1 MKKGKFLLLAVLS
14 VFLFGC
20 GPSKADSSSSIKT
33 SSSSVSNSDSSTSTS
48 SPSSSSSSTTP
59 IPDNVAVESVQI
71 EQNKTIDMILGST
84 LTLTAKVLPENATN
98 KKVTWK
104 SSNINVA
111 TINSGNVVAKAIGTV
126 TITVTSKENSS
137 ITDTITINVVAA
149 EITGVTL
156 DVKQVNLKS
165 SKTQQIKA
173 TVLPANPNNL
183 AVTFKSKD
191 PSIASV
197 ASDGTITAFMHG
209 STVVSAEINGFEASC
224 VVNVSKILPALPMV
238 ASIVPEERP
247 KQFNDYFYTTPES
260 GYKDTMT
267 MLGDGVES
275 HEYKI
280 PGTDGNTR
288 TAHSI
293 IIDLSKASIE
303 SGSPN
308 NAYSASTKALRATV
322 YNQIN
327 AFNSASKT
335 KKVIAG
341 VNADFFGGTYLSN
354 NIWVKDGVVVNS
366 KAAFKDDSATSKLYS
381 GQMVFGISYNDVP
394 VITEG
399 TSAANYDYH
408 VDNMIDIYNE
418 TGTTIS
424 RSYVVDAI
432 NDNLV
437 LNAHLGNARPRNN
450 EVVTVSGQNVTNKN
464 VIILNKIDTHDNG
477 VGNINFPVDGAVV
490 EVKKNFSGT
499 VELADN
505 QFAIL
510 GSTALTNAINVNT
523 PIRVGRTES
532 DNPKL
537 NNMKVVLGGR
547 HELIRDYKVVD
558 TLEKETTNGAKSA
571 RGRTAV
577 GILGDGRV
585 FVFVIVDDSTQ
596 TARFNLLW
604 MADFMEYQG
613 CRYAMNF
620 DGGGST
626 RYLINTGYNGS
637 GTIDVLAGG
646 KENRAVANTLL
657 VTTK

>member
-20 GPSKADSSSSIKT
+20 GPSTKNSSSSIKT
-33 SSSSVSNSDSSTSTS
+33 SFPSISNSDSSSTS
-48 SPSSSSSSTTP
+48 NSFSSSSSTAP

-71 EQNKTIDMILGST
+71 EQNKSIEMILGST

-137 ITDTITINVVAA
+137 ITDAITINVVAA

-156 DVKQVNLKS
+156 DVNQVNLKS

-197 ASDGTITAFMHG
+197 SSNGTITAYMHG

-224 VVNVSKILPALPMV
+224 VVNVSKILPALPMI
-238 ASIVPEERP
+238 ASIIPEDRP

-280 PGTDGNTR
+280 PGIDGKLR
-288 TAHSI
+288 TAYSI
-293 IIDLSKASIE
+293 IVDLSKASIE

-308 NAYSASTKALRATV
+308 NAYSATKALRATV

-341 VNADFFGGTYLSN
+341 VNADFFGGTNLSN

-381 GQMVFGISYNDVP
+381 GQMVFGISYNNVP
-394 VITEG
+394 IITEG
-399 TSAANYDYH
+399 TSAANFDYH
-408 VDNMIDIYNE
+408 IDNMIDVYND

-450 EVVTVSGQNVTNKN
+450 EVITVSGQNVTNKN
-464 VIILNKIDTHDNG
+464 VIVLNKIDKHDNG

-490 EVKKNFSGT
+490 EVKNNFSGA

-510 GSTALTNAINVNT
+510 GSSGLTNAIKQNT
-523 PIRVGRTES
+523 LIRVGRTES

-547 HELIRDYKVVD
+547 HELIRDYEIVD
-558 TLEKETTNGAKSA
+558 TLEKETTNGAKSE

-585 FVFVIVDDSTQ
+585 FVFVIVDDSSQ